1 MFQPPC
7 PLLLLVTLLCILP
20 RHSRE
25 TRLCVCNSIE
35 DKVGRRFRN
44 WQTGANA
51 VEGFPS
57 RAPSF
62 PLPHKSFHSQ
72 QMSIKFTEKHTHL
85 HTLRTR
91 HFFGGHLVIRRD
103 GKFGKLSLCASPS
116 GACHVE
122 TALLRR
128 TDRAALWSLRLS
140 DLFCFT
146 GLSNRIARRSRPLL
160 VLPTKW
166 SDRDETDDVT
176 ERIQRTAGANVNL
189 ETVLKHVIYVVLT
202 LLYLDH
208 C

>member
-91 HFFGGHLVIRRD
+91 HFLGGGTMYLVIRRD
-103 GKFGKLSLCASPS
+103 GEIWEVVSLCL
-116 GACHVE
+116 
-122 TALLRR
+122 ALG
-128 TDRAALWSLRLS
+128 
-140 DLFCFT
+140 
-146 GLSNRIARRSRPLL
+146 GLSCGDSVAATNRQSSVVVTPSIWPLL
-160 VLPTKW
+160 LHWPF
-166 SDRDETDDVT
+166 
-176 ERIQRTAGANVNL
+176 
-189 ETVLKHVIYVVLT
+189 
-202 LLYLDH
+202 
-208 C
+208 